1 MLAASYLLGD
11 TDSDLEDEIQ
21 EARDEPLHALQ
32 LDPQQVINTLFSNPN
47 FLQVMCAAFMRVRG
61 RRVTDTCHSCRA

>member
-11 TDSDLEDEIQ
+11 TDSDLEEEIQ
-21 EARDEPLHALQ
+21 DEARDESALQ

-47 FLQVMCAAFMRVRG
+47 FLQVMCP
-61 RRVTDTCHSCRA
+61 RAGVEASD